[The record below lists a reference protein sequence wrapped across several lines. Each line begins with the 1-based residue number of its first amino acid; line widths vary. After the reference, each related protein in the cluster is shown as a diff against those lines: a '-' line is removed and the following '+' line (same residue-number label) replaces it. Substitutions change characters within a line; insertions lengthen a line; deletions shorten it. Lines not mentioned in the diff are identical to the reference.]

1 MRRIAI
7 TAVGFLALAG
17 VVGFLATR
25 PFGGAGLA
33 PAEAPSVAGAAREV
47 VAADEAVAGVPA
59 PAAGGV
65 AEGGAVAGGGGLGSI
80 GEVPMVGPR
89 IVKTADLHL
98 LVGKGGFQDAFEEA
112 QLVAGKY
119 GGFVVSSSSHGT
131 RVRSGSLLLR
141 VPNASFERALADLR
155 DLGRVEGESIS
166 GEDVSAQFV
175 DLEARLRAW
184 EAQESVLLRLME
196 RATSVED
203 TLRIQRE
210 LQDVQLRIEEIRG
223 QLRVLRDRT
232 ELATIT
238 VRIREPGAAIR
249 EEIAA
254 RERRPDLGEAWA
266 RAVDAFLGVAY
277 VVVVGLGY
285 LVPIAGLAAVV
296 LSGARRWRARAGRA
310 VPAP

>member
-1 MRRIAI
+1 MRRIATI
-7 TAVGFLALAG
+7 AVGFLALAG
-17 VVGFLATR
+17 AVGFFATR
-25 PFGGAGLA
+25 PVGGRLAPGAGPPPVGDA
-33 PAEAPSVAGAAREV
+33 VRG
-47 VAADEAVAGVPA
+47 VAAPDQVVAGVPA
-59 PAAGGV
+59 AVEEAAG
-65 AEGGAVAGGGGLGSI
+65 AGALAAP
-80 GEVPMVGPR
+80 GEVPMVGPHV
-89 IVKTADLHL
+89 VKTASLDL
-98 LVGKGGFQDAFEEA
+98 LVGKGGFEEAFERA
-112 QLVAGKY
+112 QLVAGEY

-131 RVRSGSLLLR
+131 RIRSGSLVLR

-155 DLGRVEGESIS
+155 DLGRVEGESVS

-175 DLEARLRAW
+175 DLEARLRTW

-210 LQDVQLRIEEIRG
+210 LQDVQLRIEQIRG

-238 VRIREPGAAIR
+238 VSIHEPGAVIR
-249 EEIAA
+249 QQIAA

-266 RAVDAFLGVAY
+266 RAVDGFLGVVF

-285 LVPIAGLAAVV
+285 LVPIAALGAVAWFA
-296 LSGARRWRARAGRA
+296 LRRWIRARPTAA
-310 VPAP
+310 AP